1 MKGLLLKDFY
11 TVWTDLKAFLLLNG
25 ILIIAARFSET
36 TSFMLYY
43 PCILSGMIAM
53 TLVSYDESA
62 KWHIYALTLPYTR
75 AQLVSSK
82 YLVGL
87 SIGGGTVVST
97 CLVQLTRAIGSSELP
112 GILFTM
118 LPMTL
123 LPTALLLPFIYKL
136 GSEKGR
142 MAYYMVLG
150 GFCGIASLLSSTNS
164 LTGNGSISLVQDAG
178 IGIPVVLLSVLA
190 YAVSWRL
197 SIRFFQKRDL

>member
-11 TVWTDLKAFLLLNG
+11 SVWADLKAFLLLNG
-25 ILIIAARFSET
+25 ILIIAARFSEA

-87 SIGGGTVVST
+87 SIGGLTVVAT
-97 CLVQLTRAIGSSELP
+97 CLVQLPRPITSFELL

-150 GFCGIASLLSSTNS
+150 GFCGIASLLSNTNS
-164 LTGNGSISLVQDAG
+164 LTGNGSISLVQDARV
-178 IGIPVVLLSVLA
+178 GIPVVLISALI
-190 YAVSWRL
+190 YAASWWL
-197 SIRFFQKRDL
+197 SIHVFQKRDL